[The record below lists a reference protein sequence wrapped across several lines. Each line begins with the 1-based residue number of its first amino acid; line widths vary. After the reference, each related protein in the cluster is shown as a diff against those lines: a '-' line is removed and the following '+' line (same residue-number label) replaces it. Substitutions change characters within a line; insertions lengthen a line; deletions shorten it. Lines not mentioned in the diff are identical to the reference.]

1 MTVSSPPAGTAGST
15 DDGAGSPADPSCY
28 DPWHAILERIDDAA
42 ALASLDPDIH
52 CLLRAPE
59 RVLEVSVPVKMDDG
73 HVEVFTGWR
82 IHHDTSRGPAKGG
95 IRFHPALQAREISAL
110 AADMTLK
117 TAVVDIPF
125 GGGKGGVRCDPRQMS
140 DGELERMTRRYTYE
154 IASFLGPERDIPAP
168 DVNTDERVMAWL
180 LDTLDMLEGRSIPA
194 VVTGKPLSVGG
205 MPLHS
210 GATASG
216 VVRCVRSVFSA
227 KEMELAG
234 ARAVV
239 QGFGKVGGPL
249 VFLLASAGMRVVAVS
264 DIGGAIHNP
273 GGIDAGA
280 LADHVTRTGSVVGFE
295 GASVI
300 GADELW
306 GIEAEL
312 IVPAALEGAID
323 VPAAKALKASVVVEA
338 ANGPTT
344 PEADAIL
351 AERGVTVVPD
361 ILANAGGVTASYFE
375 WAQSRQGYPWDE
387 DLVAT
392 RLARTIDDAFR
403 EVWDR
408 SRQMDISMRRAAGVV
423 AIDRLAAAISA
434 RGLFP

>member
-1 MTVSSPPAGTAGST
+1 MEPESTPSS
-15 DDGAGSPADPSCY
+15 Y
-28 DPWHAILERIDDAA
+28 DPWTAILERIDDAA
-42 ALASLDPDIH
+42 GLASLDPDVH
-52 CLLRAPE
+52 VVLRTPE
-59 RVLEVSVPVKMDDG
+59 RVLEVAVPVRMDDG

-82 IHHDTSRGPAKGG
+82 THHNTSRGPAKGG

-125 GGGKGGVRCDPRQMS
+125 GGGKGGVRCDPRKLS
-140 DGELERMTRRYTYE
+140 RAELQRLTRRYTYE
-154 IASFLGPERDIPAP
+154 IAAFLGPERDIPAP
-168 DVNTDERVMAWL
+168 DVNTDEQVMAWL

-205 MPLHS
+205 MPLHT

-216 VVRCVRSVFSA
+216 VVRCVRSVFA
-227 KEMELAG
+227 ARQIDLAG

-239 QGFGKVGGPL
+239 QGFGKVGAPL
-249 VFLLASAGMRVVAVS
+249 VFLLASAGMRVVAVA
-264 DIGGAIHNP
+264 DFGGAVHNS
-273 GGIDAGA
+273 GGLDAGE
-280 LADHVTRTGSVVGFE
+280 LADHVSQTGSVVGFE
-295 GASVI
+295 GGQPIDSA
-300 GADELW
+300 
-306 GIEAEL
+306 GIWSLDAEL

-323 VPAAKALKASVVVEA
+323 ADAARAIKASVMVEA

-344 PEADAIL
+344 PEADRIL
-351 AERGVTVVPD
+351 ESRQITVVPD

-375 WAQSRQGYPWDE
+375 WAQSRQGYAWDE
-387 DLVAT
+387 EVVAS
-392 RLARTIDDAFR
+392 RLARTIDDAFI

-408 SRQMDISMRRAAGVV
+408 SQKMSVSMRRAAGVV

>member
-1 MTVSSPPAGTAGST
+1 MSPVP
-15 DDGAGSPADPSCY
+15 GAQDPSSY
-28 DPWHAILERIDDAA
+28 DPWNAILERIDDAA
-42 ALASLDPDIH
+42 SLVGLDPDVH
-52 CLLRAPE
+52 CLLRVPE
-59 RVLEVSVPVKMDDG
+59 RVLEVAVPVRMDDG

-125 GGGKGGVRCDPRQMS
+125 GGGKGGVRCDPRTMS
-140 DGELERMTRRYTYE
+140 SAELERLTRRYTYE

-194 VVTGKPLSVGG
+194 VVTGKPLAVGG

-216 VVRCVRSVFSA
+216 VVRCVRSVFAA
-227 KEMELAG
+227 KHMDLAG

-249 VFLLASAGMRVVAVS
+249 VFLLASAGMRVVAVG
-264 DIGGAIHNP
+264 DVGGVVHNP
-273 GGIDAGA
+273 GGIDAGE
-280 LADHVTRTGSVVGFE
+280 LSDHVARTGSVAGFE
-295 GASVI
+295 GGQPI
-300 GADELW
+300 NGDDLW
-306 GIEAEL
+306 AVDAEL
-312 IVPAALEGAID
+312 AVPAALEGAID
-323 VPAAKALKASVVVEA
+323 VRAAKVLKASVVVEA

-344 PEADAIL
+344 PHADEVL
-351 AERGVTVVPD
+351 AARQITVVPD

-375 WAQSRQGYPWDE
+375 WAQSRQGYAWDE
-387 DLVAT
+387 EVVAT
-392 RLARTIDDAFR
+392 RLARTIDDAFT

-408 SRQMDISMRRAAGVV
+408 SQKMGVTMRRAAGVV
-423 AIDRLAAAISA
+423 AVDRLAAAISA

>member
-1 MTVSSPPAGTAGST
+1 VTGS
-15 DDGAGSPADPSCY
+15 AY
-28 DPWHAILERIDDAA
+28 DPWTAILERIDDAA
-42 ALASLDPDIH
+42 ALVSLDPDVH
-52 CLLRAPE
+52 CLLRVPE
-59 RVLEVSVPVKMDDG
+59 RVLEVAVPVRMDDG

-95 IRFHPALQAREISAL
+95 IRFHPALEARQISAL

-125 GGGKGGVRCDPRQMS
+125 GGGKGGVRCDPS
-140 DGELERMTRRYTYE
+140 KLSSAELERLTRRYTYE
-154 IASFLGPERDIPAP
+154 IATFLGPERDIPAP

-205 MPLHS
+205 MALHS

-216 VVRCVRSVFSA
+216 VVRCVRSVFA
-227 KEMELAG
+227 ARQMDLAG

-239 QGFGKVGGPL
+239 QGFGKVGAPL
-249 VFLLASAGMRVVAVS
+249 AFLLASAGMRVIAVGDVA
-264 DIGGAIHNP
+264 GAVHNP
-273 GGIDAGA
+273 GGLDPGE
-280 LADHVTRTGSVVGFE
+280 LADHVTKTGSVVGFE
-295 GASVI
+295 GGQPI
-300 GADELW
+300 EGAEIWSL
-306 GIEAEL
+306 EAEL

-323 VPAAKALKASVVVEA
+323 ATAASGLKAAVVVEA

-344 PEADAIL
+344 PEADLIL
-351 AERGVTVVPD
+351 ENRQVTVVPD

-375 WAQSRQGYPWDE
+375 WAQARQGYAWDE
-387 DLVAT
+387 EVVAS
-392 RLARTIDDAFR
+392 RLARTMDDAFTQ
-403 EVWDR
+403 VWDR
-408 SRQMDISMRRAAGVV
+408 SQKMSVSMRRAAGVV

>member
-1 MTVSSPPAGTAGST
+1 MAAGPGGG
-15 DDGAGSPADPSCY
+15 DDSHY
-28 DPWHAILERIDDAA
+28 DPWAAILERIDDAA
-42 ALASLDPDIH
+42 VLASLDADVH
-52 CLLRAPE
+52 RLLRTPE
-59 RVLEVSVPVKMDDG
+59 RVLEVAVPVRMDDG

-125 GGGKGGVRCDPRQMS
+125 GGGKGGVRCDPSTMS
-140 DGELERMTRRYTYE
+140 AGELERMTRRYTYE

-194 VVTGKPLSVGG
+194 VVTGKPLAVGG
-205 MPLHS
+205 ITLHS

-216 VVRCVRSVFSA
+216 VVRCVRSVFA
-227 KEMELAG
+227 ARQMELAG

-264 DIGGAIHNP
+264 DVGGAVHNP

-280 LADHVTRTGSVVGFE
+280 LSDHVTRTGSVLGFDGGE
-295 GASVI
+295 AIDGAEVF
-300 GADELW
+300 AVD
-306 GIEAEL
+306 AEL
-312 IVPAALEGAID
+312 VVPAALEGAID

-344 PEADAIL
+344 PEADDVL
-351 AERGVTVVPD
+351 AARQVTVVPD

-387 DLVAT
+387 EVVAT
-392 RLARTIDDAFR
+392 RLARTIDDAFV

-408 SRQMDISMRRAAGVV
+408 AQKMGVSMRRAAGVV
-423 AIDRLAAAISA
+423 AVERVAAAISA

>member
-1 MTVSSPPAGTAGST
+1 MPTPPG
-15 DDGAGSPADPSCY
+15 PSGPSKY
-28 DPWHAILERIDDAA
+28 DPWQAILERIDDAA
-42 ALASLDPDIH
+42 ALASLDADVH
-52 CLLRAPE
+52 RLLRTPE
-59 RVLEVSVPVKMDDG
+59 RVLEVAVPVRMDDG

-125 GGGKGGVRCDPRQMS
+125 GGGKGGVRCDPSTMS
-140 DGELERMTRRYTYE
+140 AGELERMTRRYTYE

-205 MPLHS
+205 ITLHS

-216 VVRCVRSVFSA
+216 VVRCVRSVFA
-227 KEMELAG
+227 ARQMELAG

-264 DIGGAIHNP
+264 DVGGAVHNP

-280 LADHVTRTGSVVGFE
+280 LSDHVTRTGSVLGFDGGE
-295 GASVI
+295 AI
-300 GADELW
+300 DGADVFTVD
-306 GIEAEL
+306 AEL
-312 IVPAALEGAID
+312 VVPAALEGAID
-323 VPAAKALKASVVVEA
+323 VPVAKALKATVVVEA

-344 PEADAIL
+344 PEADEVL
-351 AERGVTVVPD
+351 AARQVTVVPD

-387 DLVAT
+387 EVVAT
-392 RLARTIDDAFR
+392 RLARTIDDAFV

-408 SRQMDISMRRAAGVV
+408 SQKMSVSMRRAAGVV
-423 AIDRLAAAISA
+423 AVERVAAAISA